1 MDNSGNNIKLEIEMT
16 NKERGDSIIKDDI
29 EAALEIEIQK
39 NKTIEE
45 IKVIDEIKDINECGK
60 YGWVI
65 QIVLGILGYTFL
77 LGIICLIGY
86 GLIIFF
92 QSLIN
97 Y

>member
-1 MDNSGNNIKLEIEMT
+1 MDNSGNNIKLEIEMM
-16 NKERGDSIIKDDI
+16 NRERGDSIIKDDI
-29 EAALEIEIQK
+29 EAALDIQIQK

-45 IKVIDEIKDINECGK
+45 IKDIQECGK

-77 LGIICLIGY
+77 LGILCLIAY
-86 GLIIFF
+86 GVIIFF

>member
-16 NKERGDSIIKDDI
+16 NRERGDSIIKDDI

-39 NKTIEE
+39 NKTE
-45 IKVIDEIKDINECGK
+45 EIKDIYECGK

-77 LGIICLIGY
+77 LGILCLIAY
-86 GLIIFF
+86 GVIIFF